1 MEDGGRVASK
11 EDVIAKLKDDGDFD
25 RLRLKIV
32 RKLKENEELRE
43 HIISIVRQSVVLN
56 RDGAENM
63 KPRQLSDAIYEEVGD
78 KVMSQISNS
87 LWQIIRSDDDGMK
100 SEIIE
105 TVQSVYDKLVN
116 PKGKDEAQLSTS
128 GVMPFQPQ
136 VQTALAAER
145 DDTLLEN
152 EPNEPPGFTLSHNH
166 LNNHHDDQNRGK
178 EQANVNIGVEG
189 SNAEQKEEHQPS
201 QETYGAEDASDDG
214 PPGFSIEVEHIPS
227 SDCGDEDPDVP
238 PGFG

>member
-1 MEDGGRVASK
+1 
-11 EDVIAKLKDDGDFD
+11 
-25 RLRLKIV
+25 
-32 RKLKENEELRE
+32 
-43 HIISIVRQSVVLN
+43 
-56 RDGAENM
+56 M

-136 VQTALAAER
+136 IQTALAAER

-152 EPNEPPGFTLSHNH
+152 KPNEPPGFTHYRFLYHLIWPLKFLLS
-166 LNNHHDDQNRGK
+166 
-178 EQANVNIGVEG
+178 
-189 SNAEQKEEHQPS
+189 
-201 QETYGAEDASDDG
+201 
-214 PPGFSIEVEHIPS
+214 
-227 SDCGDEDPDVP
+227 
-238 PGFG
+238 